1 MSEHTIAELSALTGL
16 SVRTIRYYVAEGLIP
31 SSGMEGP
38 GTRYPQATLAR
49 LRLIAKLK
57 DAHLPLAEIR
67 KRLRALGDAEVQELA
82 GTGPGGGAGPAEAPA
97 DSALDYIRSVLGE
110 GKHRPDVEP
119 LRLSSTALLQ
129 RAAWPPMASEAT
141 PATPATP
148 SAPATSSEPPAPP
161 EPPEPFER
169 SRWDHVVITPDIELH
184 IRRPLS
190 RRDIKMVERLLA
202 FARQLQGEDQQ

>member
-1 MSEHTIAELSALTGL
+1 
-16 SVRTIRYYVAEGLIP
+16 
-31 SSGMEGP
+31 
-38 GTRYPQATLAR
+38 
-49 LRLIAKLK
+49 
-57 DAHLPLAEIR
+57 
-67 KRLRALGDAEVQELA
+67 
-82 GTGPGGGAGPAEAPA
+82 
-97 DSALDYIRSVLGE
+97 
-110 GKHRPDVEP
+110 
-119 LRLSSTALLQ
+119 Q

>member
-67 KRLRALGDAEVQELA
+67 KRLRAMSDVEVQALT
-82 GTGPGGGAGPAEAPA
+82 GTSGGAGEAEPVG
-97 DSALDYIRSVLGE
+97 SAMDYIRLVLNG
-110 GKHRPDVEP
+110 GKHQPD
-119 LRLSSTALLQ
+119 AQ
-129 RAAWPPMASEAT
+129 
-141 PATPATP
+141 PA
-148 SAPATSSEPPAPP
+148 APP
-161 EPPEPFER
+161 PPDPLEPFER
-169 SRWDHVVITPDIELH
+169 SRWEHVVITPDIEIH

-202 FARQLQGEDQQ
+202 FAKQLQGEDAP